1 MNIFTWALQIVL
13 ALLILMGSANQLFN
27 YDAIAQLYPVY
38 KEVPHAFW
46 IIYAVLA
53 LASAAGLLLTKIAPR
68 ATVIGAAVLTVEG
81 IIFAIL
87 YAKYDGFYPSVA
99 AWAAWTLIPVAIAA
113 FIVYRRAG
121 IVAMR

>member
-46 IIYAVLA
+46 IIYAIVA
-53 LASAAGLLLTKIAPR
+53 LAGAAGLVLTKALPR
-68 ATVIGAAVLTVEG
+68 ATPIAALVLAIEG
-81 IIFAIL
+81 IIFAVL
-87 YAKYDGFYPSVA
+87 YAKYDGFVPNVA
-99 AWAAWTLIPVAIAA
+99 AWALWTLVPVALEL
-113 FIVYRRAG
+113 FIVYRRALSPR
-121 IVAMR
+121 A